1 MKTTLLILAAG
12 LFSTALI
19 QAQNPLPN
27 PGFED
32 WSTFSGSLGSTYG
45 EPNDWNSA
53 NQCSSLLGTYSVAQ
67 TADAHNGTSAAEL
80 KTRNAFIGSVKINGL
95 LTTSTVLCGLNSGG
109 NEGGIASTVVP
120 DSITFWYKYAPA
132 TLDTAYAQVIL
143 FNDTDTISYV
153 KGKIFEPTT
162 IWTRISL
169 AIPAPTESTNI
180 ISTLFNSSWGDGS
193 LGQAVVG
200 SIFIVDDVEFVFAT
214 GIDEQT
220 EASKWEVYPNPV
232 NEILNIRNTSGKAGN
247 LEMIDAT
254 GRIVVRE
261 SIAQMQTQLNVNHLP
276 TGLYLYQLK
285 DLRGQVITSGKLL
298 RSL

>member
-1 MKTTLLILAAG
+1 
-12 LFSTALI
+12 
-19 QAQNPLPN
+19 
-27 PGFED
+27 
-32 WSTFSGSLGSTYG
+32 
-45 EPNDWNSA
+45 
-53 NQCSSLLGTYSVAQ
+53 
-67 TADAHNGTSAAEL
+67 
-80 KTRNAFIGSVKINGL
+80 
-95 LTTSTVLCGLNSGG
+95 LNSGG

-143 FNDTDTISYV
+143 FDGHDTVSYL
-153 KGKIFEPTT
+153 KGKIFEAAAE
-162 IWTRISL
+162 WTRASF
-169 AIPAPTESTNI
+169 AIPAPTGPSDTL
-180 ISTLFNSSWGDGS
+180 STLFNSSWGDGGA
-193 LGQAVVG
+193 GQAVVG

-220 EASKWEVYPNPV
+220 EATKWEVYPNPV
-232 NEILNIRNTSGKAGN
+232 NEILNIRNTSGKAGT

-254 GRIVVRE
+254 GRIVLRE

-285 DLRGQVITSGKLL
+285 DMRGEVITSGKLL

>member
-1 MKTTLLILAAG
+1 MKATSLILAAG
-12 LFSTALI
+12 LFSTSLI
-19 QAQNPLPN
+19 HAQNPLPN

-67 TADAHNGTSAAEL
+67 TADAHSGTSAAEL
-80 KTRNAFIGSVKINGL
+80 KTRNAFIGAVKINGL

-143 FNDTDTISYV
+143 FDGHDTVSYL
-153 KGKIFEPTT
+153 KGKIFEAAAE
-162 IWTRISL
+162 WTRASF
-169 AIPAPTESTNI
+169 AIPAPTGPSDTL
-180 ISTLFNSSWGDGS
+180 STLFNSSWGDGGA
-193 LGQAVVG
+193 GQAVVG

-220 EASKWEVYPNPV
+220 EATKWEVYPNPV
-232 NEILNIRNTSGKAGN
+232 NEILNIRNTSGKAGT

-254 GRIVVRE
+254 GRIVLRE

-276 TGLYLYQLK
+276 TGLYIYQLQ
-285 DLRGQVITSGKLL
+285 DMRGEVITSGKLL